1 MNLQYFGTAAAEAVP
16 APFCECPV
24 CQAARQK
31 GGRNV
36 RTRSQALV
44 EGRLL
49 LDFPP
54 DTYLHV
60 LNYGLRLWEV
70 DSVLI
75 THCHSDHI
83 YPGDLWCLT
92 DCAAHRKVERP
103 FHLYGSAP
111 TLELIRRQCEDT
123 AAIEKRGAL
132 ELHLVTVFQPFTV
145 EGFRVTP
152 LRADHGAPLS
162 ICWKR
167 KARPCSMPMTQ
178 ACSPKRAW
186 TIWRK
191 RTYTSIWCLTTAPT
205 AC

>member
-60 LNYGLRLWEV
+60 LNYGLRL
-70 DSVLI
+70 
-75 THCHSDHI
+75 
-83 YPGDLWCLT
+83 
-92 DCAAHRKVERP
+92 
-103 FHLYGSAP
+103 
-111 TLELIRRQCEDT
+111 
-123 AAIEKRGAL
+123 
-132 ELHLVTVFQPFTV
+132 
-145 EGFRVTP
+145 
-152 LRADHGAPLS
+152 
-162 ICWKR
+162 
-167 KARPCSMPMTQ
+167 
-178 ACSPKRAW
+178 
-186 TIWRK
+186 
-191 RTYTSIWCLTTAPT
+191 
-205 AC
+205 